1 MERLTYD
8 FALGGNHCW
17 QVKGADNLECRE
29 VCERQGDDGCKT
41 CPIAKAFDRLA
52 AYENTDLE
60 PEEIELLAK
69 QRDLYVDAC
78 GELPIK
84 RIRELAQA
92 DREGRCVVQKFAPGS
107 EVWIVE
113 RDEDGE
119 ATEVSGFVFVVSV
132 SGVAIVSLSIN
143 NCSDLDFILGDFVEE
158 TASSFSGDFSGYP
171 ISDCYKS
178 HEEAEAALRREQ
190 E

>member
-8 FALGGNHCW
+8 FCIGGNHCW

-52 AYENTDLE
+52 A
-60 PEEIELLAK
+60 IEDILGDEYNLD
-69 QRDLYVDAC
+69 RL
-78 GELPIK
+78 
-84 RIRELAQA
+84 RELAQA
-92 DREGRCVVQKFAPGS
+92 DRERRCVVQKFAPGS
-107 EVWIVE
+107 EVWVVD

-119 ATEVSGFVFVVSV
+119 ATEVSGVVFVVSV
-132 SGVAIVSLSIN
+132 SDVAIVSPSIN
-143 NCSDLDFILGDFVEE
+143 GCSDLDFILGDFVEE

-171 ISDCYKS
+171 LSDCYKS
-178 HEEAEAALRREQ
+178 HEDAEAALRRERDGS
-190 E
+190 

>member
-1 MERLTYD
+1 MERLTIRT
-8 FALGGNHCW
+8 N
-17 QVKGADNLECRE
+17 GASISFECE
-29 VCERQGDDGCKT
+29 SVDD
-41 CPIAKAFDRLA
+41 IVRRLA
-52 AYENTDLE
+52 AIEDILGDEYDLE
-60 PEEIELLAK
+60 RL
-69 QRDLYVDAC
+69 
-78 GELPIK
+78 
-84 RIRELAQA
+84 RELAQA

-132 SGVAIVSLSIN
+132 SGVAIVSSSIN

-178 HEEAEAALRREQ
+178 QEEAEAALRREQ
-190 E
+190 DE

>member
-1 MERLTYD
+1 MKRLTGRRDGRAYIVGCPD
-8 FALGGNHCW
+8 FALP
-17 QVKGADNLECRE
+17 K
-29 VCERQGDDGCKT
+29 
-41 CPIAKAFDRLA
+41 IAGLIIQQTVDRLA
-52 AYENTDLE
+52 AYEDTGLE

-78 GELPIK
+78 GELPLK
-84 RIRELAQA
+84 RIRELAKA
-92 DREGRCVVQKFAPGS
+92 DREGLCVVQKFAPGS

-132 SGVAIVSLSIN
+132 SGVAIVSPTIN
-143 NCSDLDFILGDFVEE
+143 DCSDLDFILSDFVEE

-178 HEEAEAALRREQ
+178 HKEAQAALRREQ
-190 E
+190 DG